1 LAQVWLSRI
10 CLHSFAIL
18 MGYIKKVVDTGV
30 EFADSYK
37 MPEYVAK
44 ARESSKLIDDA
55 SLKIATLYCE
65 KGSPLLDMV
74 DELTAAKINTALDIA
89 NTKVEQA
96 QKLKTVATG
105 KVIEKK
111 TEAIEMAKLTKASLT
126 TKTIQAKQEGIA
138 KYTALKIDVSKKV
151 DETKSIMRKR
161 AIHAKEEAVHF
172 GQGLE
177 KKLKEKAEKN
187 EYADKVASV
196 YFKAKEQVM
205 VYGEALVKKS
215 LSLPLTLQ
223 ERMDRGL
230 SYAKE
235 EVQIGTMKFKE
246 NYAILAENAAAEFA
260 QKKLTAKQTILAAST
275 AMKIR
280 AIKAKAT
287 ATVVLNEKF
296 LAFFGDDAATKA
308 EDMLKNLKE
317 AKGDVAKK
325 IGAFGKGMY
334 ALSLK
339 KVGTFAKSAEE
350 MEEQYLGTTLVFRAR
365 ARFTSK

>member
-1 LAQVWLSRI
+1 
-10 CLHSFAIL
+10 

-151 DETKSIMRKR
+151 DETKSVMRKR

-230 SYAKE
+230 SYATE

-246 NYAILAENAAAEFA
+246 NYAILAE
-260 QKKLTAKQTILAAST
+260 
-275 AMKIR
+275 
-280 AIKAKAT
+280 KAT
-287 ATVVLNEKF
+287 AEFTVFKSVAVTKLNVIEMHFGRVSAKAKVALNEKF
-296 LAFFGDDAATKA
+296 RTVFGADAATKA
-308 EDMLKNLKE
+308 EDLLKNLKE
-317 AKGDVAKK
+317 ANGDVAAKMK
-325 IGAFGKGMY
+325 DMY
-334 ALSLK
+334 AVSLK
-339 KVGTFAKSAEE
+339 KVGTFAKTAEK

-365 ARFTSK
+365 ARFAGK

>member
-1 LAQVWLSRI
+1 
-10 CLHSFAIL
+10 
-18 MGYIKKVVDTGV
+18 MG
-30 EFADSYK
+30 
-37 MPEYVAK
+37 
-44 ARESSKLIDDA
+44 
-55 SLKIATLYCE
+55 
-65 KGSPLLDMV
+65 
-74 DELTAAKINTALDIA
+74 
-89 NTKVEQA
+89 
-96 QKLKTVATG
+96 
-105 KVIEKK
+105 
-111 TEAIEMAKLTKASLT
+111 
-126 TKTIQAKQEGIA
+126 TIQAKQEGIA
-138 KYTALKIDVSKKV
+138 KYTALKIEASKKV
-151 DETKSIMRKR
+151 DETKSVMRKR
-161 AIHAKEEAVHF
+161 AIHASEEAVHF
-172 GQGLE
+172 GQSLE

-187 EYADKVASV
+187 EYTDKLASY
-196 YFKAKEQVM
+196 YFEAKEQVM

-246 NYAILAENAAAEFA
+246 NYEILAENAAAEFA
-260 QKKLTAKQTILAAST
+260 QKKLTAQKTILAL
-275 AMKIR
+275 KIR
-280 AIKAKAT
+280 AGKAKAT

-325 IGAFGKGMY
+325 MKGMY
-334 ALSLK
+334 AVSLK

-365 ARFTSK
+365 A

>member
-1 LAQVWLSRI
+1 
-10 CLHSFAIL
+10 LHSFAIL

-151 DETKSIMRKR
+151 DETTSIMRKR
-161 AIHAKEEAVHF
+161 AIHAKDEAVHF

-235 EVQIGTMKFKE
+235 EVEIGIMKFKE
-246 NYAILAENAAAEFA
+246 NYEILAENAAAEFA
-260 QKKLTAKQTILAAST
+260 QKKLTAQKTILAL
-275 AMKIR
+275 KIR
-280 AIKAKAT
+280 AGKAKAT

-308 EDMLKNLKE
+308 EDMLKNLVKLDV
-317 AKGDVAKK
+317 AKKMKGMYGDVAKK
-325 IGAFGKGMY
+325 MKGMY